1 MKKYH
6 FILCSLFVSVMVACS
21 DSDKD
26 DEVPVIDM
34 TVEDAFPQNCVTVFK
49 GETFV
54 FKARLVDNAE
64 LGSYS
69 IEMHNNF
76 DHHTHSTSIVEC
88 ELDPIKTP
96 VNPLY
101 FVNEYTI
108 PAGQTDYIA
117 TQNITIPTDVD
128 AGDYHFMLRVTH
140 KEGWQTS
147 EGISLKVVERE

>member
-6 FILCSLFVSVMVACS
+6 FILCLLFVSVMVACS

-34 TVEDAFPQNCVTVFK
+34 TVDDAFPQNCVTVFK

-54 FKARLVDNAE
+54 FKARLADNAE

-128 AGDYHFMLRVTH
+128 AGDYHFMLRVTD
-140 KEGWQTS
+140 KEGWQTF